1 MPSQNIWIGIT
12 IGIFF
17 VGLGIGFAVF
27 SNSNQ
32 TMNVFHNRSMFN
44 QMMGG
49 NPQAMSWMM
58 DDPQLR
64 EQMFQQMEQDPDQMM
79 QWMANDPTH
88 IDEMAQI
95 MKKDHVFM
103 SRMMSTMMNDPDLR
117 FQMIGHMS
125 ENPEALQ
132 QMMSVWS
139 SGNMTGMMDDMMKP

>member
-1 MPSQNIWIGIT
+1 MTSQNAWIGIT
-12 IGIFF
+12 IGVFF
-17 VGLGIGFAVF
+17 VGLGIGFIVF

-32 TMNVFHNRSMFN
+32 TMNAFHNRSMFN

-58 DDPQLR
+58 DDPQLK
-64 EQMFQQMEQDPDQMM
+64 EQMFQQLEQDPVQLM
-79 QWMANDPTH
+79 QWMANDPKH
-88 IDEMAQI
+88 IEKMAQI
-95 MKKDHVFM
+95 MKEDHMFM

-132 QMMSVWS
+132 QMMGVWN
-139 SGNMTGMMDDMMKP
+139 SGNMTGMMDDMMTP